1 MGDNHKMSEVPGPVE
16 RRSAMKAIAGGNGT
30 PQDREVLEA
39 LARDHDTIAYGPVR
53 TVMQEELPGKR
64 YTGNFNGEDVDYV
77 AEAEVTGMGIKIIEA
92 HRIES
97 ESEHCLTVRRV
108 ESPLE
113 LEVVESAVKKKHKE
127 DFGK

>member
-1 MGDNHKMSEVPGPVE
+1 MNDIPGPVE
-16 RRSAMKAIAGGNGT
+16 RRRAFKAFAEGNQT

-39 LARDHDTIAYGPVR
+39 LARDDDTVAYGPVE

-64 YTGNFNGEDVDYV
+64 YSGKFKGEDVNYV
-77 AEAEVTGMGIKIIEA
+77 AEADVTMMGIKITKA

-108 ESPLE
+108 DSPLE
-113 LEVVESAVKKKHKE
+113 LEAVKSAIKE
-127 DFGK
+127 QLRRDLGK